1 MVYLVTGATNDGWE
15 HCTGCVIAGEPSLH
29 QAGAVIAHQSS
40 SLFVVAHGV
49 SSETRVR
56 ARTQAKPPLVRVMR
70 FPVCL
75 YWLIETTDTH
85 ERTAHTML
93 PFADQQHGLVVSSA
107 AVIL

>member
-29 QAGAVIAHQSS
+29 QAGAVIAHQSG

-56 ARTQAKPPLVRVMR
+56 A
-70 FPVCL
+70 
-75 YWLIETTDTH
+75 
-85 ERTAHTML
+85 HT
-93 PFADQQHGLVVSSA
+93 
-107 AVIL
+107 